1 MSLAATLAELEALM
15 LREASRKERARS
27 RIICGTERNTAREQQ
42 RAKGNI
48 IGQDTH
54 TVLPH
59 SHQLRPGRV
68 SGEGGAEHEGVEQS
82 GGVTTLPSTTHSSS
96 VWKMGKGRG
105 LLKLDRPSNCVLCL
119 GHRRGV
125 FLSMYP
131 GQKRVYQPV
140 YIGPESS
147 TEKPTQR
154 ASELRPPLASPAL
167 GQLFKTLHSHWFYKK
182 GCLDAGSGGRMW
194 WTRIDEDPRK
204 KKTPNTKT
212 FLRRALDSNSSSW

>member
-54 TVLPH
+54 TVLPQ

-82 GGVTTLPSTTHSSS
+82 GGVTTLPSTTLSSS

-105 LLKLDRPSNCVLCL
+105 LLKLDRPSNYVLCL
-119 GHRRGV
+119 GHR
-125 FLSMYP
+125 
-131 GQKRVYQPV
+131 
-140 YIGPESS
+140 
-147 TEKPTQR
+147 
-154 ASELRPPLASPAL
+154 
-167 GQLFKTLHSHWFYKK
+167 
-182 GCLDAGSGGRMW
+182 SGGVP
-194 WTRIDEDPRK
+194 DYVSLSGKGLP
-204 KKTPNTKT
+204 
-212 FLRRALDSNSSSW
+212 ACVSWSRVFQGETNPKDF